1 MVAFAAC
8 YQINAQNFT
17 VQGGVTFSNIT
28 STDDGNVEDNN
39 MLTTF
44 NIGVTT
50 EFELSEAIGLQTGLI
65 FTGKGAKAE
74 TRFNDNNYIE
84 AKFNP
89 YYIELPVSLK
99 VNLPIGVDNK
109 FYIHAGPYVAMGV
122 GGKTK
127 IKTVILGLEENTS
140 ESIEFSND
148 DPLTSEEEDAGYGKL
163 KRFDYG
169 IQGGVGLDFTNF
181 RVFLNGSFGLAK
193 VNSGSEDNDNDR
205 NKYRVI
211 QLGIGIP
218 LGR

>member
-1 MVAFAAC
+1 MVAIAAG
-8 YQINAQNFT
+8 YQMNAQTFT
-17 VQGGVTFSNIT
+17 VQGGATFSNIT

-44 NIGVTT
+44 NVGFTT
-50 EFELSEAIGLQTGLI
+50 EFKLSEIVGLQTGLT

-89 YYIELPVSLK
+89 YYLELPVSLK
-99 VNLPIGVDNK
+99 INLPVGVANK
-109 FYIHAGPYVAMGV
+109 FYIHAGPYAAVGL

-127 IKTVILGLEENTS
+127 IKTVIFGVESNSS
-140 ESIEFSND
+140 ETIEFSDD

-169 IQGGVGLDFTNF
+169 IQGGVGMDFTNF
-181 RVFLNGSFGLAK
+181 RIFVNGSLGLAK
-193 VNSGSEDNDNDR
+193 VNSGSDDNSNDK

-211 QLGIGIP
+211 QIGVGIP